1 MYVTLY
7 YVIKVR
13 VLKYLSNSCKTKHKQ
28 TEQNTSKILTIY
40 RA

>member
-13 VLKYLSNSCKTKHKQ
+13 VLKYLSKSCKTKKKKKQ
-28 TEQNTSKILTIY
+28 
-40 RA
+40 RAKHFKNLNYI

>member
-13 VLKYLSNSCKTKHKQ
+13 VLKYLSKSCKTKKNKQ
-28 TEQNTSKILTIY
+28 
-40 RA
+40 RAKHFKNLNYI

>member
-13 VLKYLSNSCKTKHKQ
+13 VLKYLSKSCKTKKKKQ
-28 TEQNTSKILTIY
+28 TESKTLQKS
-40 RA
+40 

>member
-13 VLKYLSNSCKTKHKQ
+13 VLKYLSKSCKTKKKKNKQ
-28 TEQNTSKILTIY
+28 
-40 RA
+40 RAKHFKNLNYI

>member
-13 VLKYLSNSCKTKHKQ
+13 VLKYLSKSCKTKKKQ
-28 TEQNTSKILTIY
+28 
-40 RA
+40 RAKHFKNLNYI

>member
-13 VLKYLSNSCKTKHKQ
+13 VLKYLSKSCKTKQ
-28 TEQNTSKILTIY
+28 SKTLQKS
-40 RA
+40 

>member
-13 VLKYLSNSCKTKHKQ
+13 VLKYLSKSCKTKNESRTLQK
-28 TEQNTSKILTIY
+28 S
-40 RA
+40 

>member
-13 VLKYLSNSCKTKHKQ
+13 VLKYLSKSCKTKKKQ
-28 TEQNTSKILTIY
+28 TESKTLQKS
-40 RA
+40 